1 MLRHHRTLFSTIQ
14 NRFGVQRNLCTQKP
28 IQELRIGIIGM
39 GHVGDAVIKNLQK
52 HNFNVTTLL
61 DIDRSRCEGFSCNI
75 AQNPREL
82 INEVDV
88 VVSALPKPPHIKQVF
103 EGPDGILEGLRE
115 DMVWIDHS
123 TTDYEQTQ
131 HFAQLVSEKKA
142 HLMEAPVTGGLEA
155 LKKGQ
160 MTTLVAGEKDVF
172 EFIRPLLDAS
182 YCNVLFT
189 GPLGTALIPKA
200 ISNTFASMICIAAA
214 EALMICKRAGMDEK
228 TTFDAFRASTGN
240 SFVLETAIPM
250 ICQGT
255 YDPSF
260 TLDLHC
266 KDNQLVHDSARRL
279 GVPIELLGHV
289 QQMYNRALSKYGPD
303 APCYIP
309 AKLVEDA
316 CQESLQNDAFKD
328 WSYSI
333 ENVDGSAVIRHKGI
347 ETVRTGH
354 PMI

>member
-1 MLRHHRTLFSTIQ
+1 MFSQTRLPLLLQ
-14 NRFGVQRNLCTQKP
+14 KAFKRGLCTNRSVN
-28 IQELRIGIIGM
+28 ELRVGIIGM
-39 GHVGDAVIKNLQK
+39 GQVGNAVIKNLQK
-52 HNFNVTTLL
+52 HKFNVTSILDLDTSKCESFNATL
-61 DIDRSRCEGFSCNI
+61 
-75 AQNPREL
+75 APNPRALVED
-82 INEVDV
+82 VDIV
-88 VVSALPKPPHIKQVF
+88 VTALPKPPHIKSAF
-103 EGPDGILEGLRE
+103 EGEDGILQGIKEHTI
-115 DMVWIDHS
+115 WIDHS

-131 HFAQLVSEKKA
+131 NFAQLVKDKGG
-142 HLMEAPVTGGLEA
+142 HLLESPVTGGLEA

-172 EFIRPLLDAS
+172 EYIRPILDAS
-182 YCNVLFT
+182 YHNVLFT

-214 EALMICKRAGMDEK
+214 EALIICKRAGMDEK
-228 TTFDAFRASTGN
+228 TAFDAFRASTGN
-240 SFVLETAIPM
+240 SFVFETAVPM

-266 KDNQLVHDSARRL
+266 KDNQLVHDFARRL

-316 CQESLQNDAFKD
+316 CHESLQNDAFKD

-347 ETVRTGH
+347 DTPRTGH